1 MEAQDI
7 ITKAREELI
16 NFIIFYIKLI
26 YLCINKHEPY
36 LDSAWEIKAGDVV
49 SNPSIGVAVSDCEGN
64 DVTKYSAIEKY
75 IVEDD
80 NLIIIY
86 DYDIYGK
93 SLEYK
98 ATDLTTDELG
108 DIANTLEKTLDF
120 YIKK

>member
-49 SNPSIGVAVSDCEGN
+49 SNPSVGVAVSDCEGN
-64 DVTKYSAIEKY
+64 DVTKYSMVEKY
-75 IVEDD
+75 IVKDD
-80 NLIIIY
+80 NLTIIY
-86 DYDIYGK
+86 DISGK
-93 SLEYK
+93 LLEYK

-108 DIANTLEKTLDF
+108 DIANTLEETLNF